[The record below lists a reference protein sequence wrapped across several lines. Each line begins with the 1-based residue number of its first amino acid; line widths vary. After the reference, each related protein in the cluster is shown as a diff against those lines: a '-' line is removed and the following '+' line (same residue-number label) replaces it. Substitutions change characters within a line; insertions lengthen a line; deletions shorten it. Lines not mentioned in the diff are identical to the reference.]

1 MYKLELRDVTHV
13 YGARTP
19 FEKCA
24 LRSVN
29 IGFETGLVTGLIGH
43 TGSGK
48 STLVQML
55 NGLIRPMRGTVLLDG
70 RDVWEKPKEI
80 RSVRFR
86 VGLVMQYPEYQLFDE
101 TVGRDIGFALRN
113 KGLPEETIREKVT
126 EAAEKVGLSPSLLN
140 KSPFDLS
147 GGQRR
152 RAAIAGI
159 LVMDPEVLVLD
170 EPAAGLDPRGRA
182 EILGYLYRY
191 RETNG
196 ATVILVSHSMEDM
209 AQYCDRVAVMRD
221 GEIYADGTTDEIFSD
236 PDRLFAAGMDVP
248 EVMKIALELKK
259 RGYPLEGKLYTVEG
273 VRDAVLRALGKGGIQ

>member
-1 MYKLELRDVTHV
+1 MSEILRLENVSYIYSR
-13 YGARTP
+13 RTP
-19 FEKCA
+19 YEKKALDGIDLSFEKG
-24 LRSVN
+24 S
-29 IGFETGLVTGLIGH
+29 VTGIIGH

-48 STLVQML
+48 STLVRLL
-55 NGLIRPMRGTVLLDG
+55 NGLERPTEG
-70 RDVWEKPKEI
+70 RVFFNGEDIWKKPREI
-80 RSVRFR
+80 GRLRFR
-86 VGLVMQYPEYQLFDE
+86 IGLVMQYPEYQLFDE

-113 KGLPEETIREKVT
+113 KGVPEETIKEKVI
-126 EAAEKVGLSPSLLN
+126 EAAERVGLSPSLLS

-152 RAAIAGI
+152 RAAIAGV

-209 AQYCDRVAVMRD
+209 AQYCDRVVVMRE
-221 GEIYADGTTDEIFSD
+221 GEIYAEGTTDEIFSD

-248 EVMKIALELKK
+248 EVMKIAMELKK
-259 RGYPLEGKLYTVEG
+259 RGISLDGKLYTVEG
-273 VRDAVLRALGKGGIQ
+273 VRDAVLRALGK

>member
-1 MYKLELRDVTHV
+1 MYKLELKDVSHV

-19 FEKCA
+19 FERQA
-24 LRSVN
+24 LREVN

-48 STLVQML
+48 SD
-55 NGLIRPMRGTVLLDG
+55 I
-70 RDVWEKPKEI
+70 WEKPKEI

-113 KGLPEETIREKVT
+113 MGCSDETIKEKVT
-126 EAAEKVGLSPSLLN
+126 EAAERVGLSPALLS

-152 RAAIAGI
+152 RAAIAGV

-191 RETNG
+191 RETKG

-221 GEIYADGTTDEIFSD
+221 GEIYADGTTEEIFSD
-236 PDRLFAAGMDVP
+236 PDRLYEAGMDVP

-259 RGYPLEGKLYTVEG
+259 RGYPLDGKLYTVEG
-273 VRDAVLRALGKGGIQ
+273 VRDAVLRALGKGGKG

>member
-1 MYKLELRDVTHV
+1 MYKLELKDVSHV

-19 FEKCA
+19 FERQA
-24 LRSVN
+24 LREVN

-55 NGLIRPMRGTVLLDG
+55 NGLIRPTHGKVLLDG
-70 RDVWEKPKEI
+70 KDIWEKPKEI

-113 KGLPEETIREKVT
+113 KGCSEETIKEKVT
-126 EAAEKVGLSPSLLN
+126 EAAERVGLSPALLS

-152 RAAIAGI
+152 RAAIAGV

-191 RETNG
+191 RETKG

-209 AQYCDRVAVMRD
+209 AQYCDRVCVMRD
-221 GEIYADGTTDEIFSD
+221 GEIYADGTTERGRWLRDNICEKLHLAS
-236 PDRLFAAGMDVP
+236 
-248 EVMKIALELKK
+248 LEFQS
-259 RGYPLEGKLYTVEG
+259 LEGV
-273 VRDAVLRALGKGGIQ
+273 VRAIGLDPCELCTYCWNGKE